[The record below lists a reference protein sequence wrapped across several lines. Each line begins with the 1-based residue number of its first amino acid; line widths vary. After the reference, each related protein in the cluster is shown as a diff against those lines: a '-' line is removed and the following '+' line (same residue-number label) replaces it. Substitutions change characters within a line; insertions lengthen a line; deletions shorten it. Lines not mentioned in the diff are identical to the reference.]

1 MEPNKRILFFI
12 GEKQNEREIFI
23 KEKPSFYD
31 ALLLSKVS
39 LQPPESSSYQ
49 SIPLGDITKVLICFQ
64 ENNSHQQSLT
74 LTEEAIYNL
83 LNHFIVKE
91 GSKTSYLVN
100 FSDDKIKRIKKKKQR
115 ISAVGKEIG
124 R

>member
-100 FSDDKIKRIKKKKQR
+100 FSDDKIKRIKKK
-115 ISAVGKEIG
+115 IG